1 MAGIYQKVPPLDW
14 QTPIVNPQSGV
25 PTPQFMLLW
34 QQMFGNTDDTIEN
47 LDDVI
52 AEVIEINDEIGE
64 IRDIDIIA
72 GTGLDGGG
80 PLTGDV
86 TIDLADTAVTPGSY
100 TNTNLTVDQQGRI
113 TAASNGS
120 GGGGG
125 GGRTLLATTST
136 LVGGLFD
143 ITGLTLSGYDE
154 IVIDFLDI
162 QFSVVGR
169 PGLTPYIAGSLATN
183 QVYFYLRA
191 GASSGSTESTNGSG
205 VSTVQLL
212 DNTSNNWWVV
222 PTTTDAGANF
232 SGFIKILNPKSTLH
246 RVFEISGIGSR
257 GNSGEALKVDGGGAI
272 RTSSTITGF
281 QVSALN
287 GTMSSGTVSVYGV
300 TY

>member
-52 AEVIEINDEIGE
+52 AEVIEINDEIE
-64 IRDIDIIA
+64 ALQDIDIIA

-125 GGRTLLATTST
+125 SGRILLSYPTAGVLPAVASTNFGTPAIVVAPDFAYDSTPVTGLYLPCVSVGTGRSAIPCIYTTGDPLLAPAVPTGAT
-136 LVGGLFD
+136 LVASGPAVSLSSN
-143 ITGLTLSGYDE
+143 TLH
-154 IVIDFLDI
+154 
-162 QFSVVGR
+162 
-169 PGLTPYIAGSLATN
+169 
-183 QVYFYLRA
+183 YLPL
-191 GASSGSTESTNGSG
+191 SSPF
-205 VSTVQLL
+205 
-212 DNTSNNWWVV
+212 V
-222 PTTTDAGANF
+222 PTPGYYYWLGFSIFGTSGNVTFGAMGSNRGQYFNAGTH
-232 SGFIKILNPKSTLH
+232 NPPPSAFPTASL
-246 RVFEISGIGSR
+246 GTGSH
-257 GNSGEALKVDGGGAI
+257 GYWFK
-272 RTSSTITGF
+272 
-281 QVSALN
+281 
-287 GTMSSGTVSVYGV
+287 
-300 TY
+300 